1 VGRRCCSPAPRK
13 VGIDVRVDVDR
24 GRGFQQAR
32 VGQLE
37 RERERVESMS
47 GYRVVIN
54 RTLGE
59 LWEGTT

>member
-1 VGRRCCSPAPRK
+1 
-13 VGIDVRVDVDR
+13 VRVDVDR
-24 GRGFQQAR
+24 RRGFQQAR
-32 VGQLE
+32 VGHVE
-37 RERERVESMS
+37 RERERVEPMS